1 MKHEMWLSLVHSCFF
16 SPCSVFLVIFLCF
29 FVGISGAWYH
39 VYHRLM
45 MLEIG
50 LWMLLEV
57 GTQVCKKEN
66 GSVVSCDYC
75 FMRTIFWH

>member
-16 SPCSVFLVIFLCF
+16 SPCSVFFVIFLCF

-57 GTQVCKKEN
+57 GNQVCKKEN
-66 GSVVSCDYC
+66 RLSG
-75 FMRTIFWH
+75 FM